1 MYMYSV
7 GCPLRPLCK
16 GFYTPSPKR
25 CSSPLTMIN
34 FTSHTEYHWLSG
46 SLTVH
51 SQMNLLPCNLAFLG
65 IFHSCHG
72 ARIMDKL

>member
-16 GFYTPSPKR
+16 GFHTPSPKR
-25 CSSPLTMIN
+25 CSTPLTMIN

-46 SLTVH
+46 SLCTH
-51 SQMNLLPCNLAFLG
+51 
-65 IFHSCHG
+65 
-72 ARIMDKL
+72 K